1 MDRTD
6 LLMTMADGR
15 AALRLTLAGLTEP
28 QMEDVVNGTWT
39 RRDVLAHLEAWERRT
54 VSLLETLR
62 RGWDP
67 GGSDDSS
74 SWDVMNERFF
84 EENRH
89 RSLDDVRRG
98 EADAYEALVRLVEE
112 SPDEDLFEPDRF
124 AWTNGRPFAGWILGN
139 TSEHYAEHMDQLEPG
154 TVRVRPGP

>member
-6 LLMTMADGR
+6 LLISMADGR

-28 QMEDVVNGTWT
+28 QMEDVVNGAWT

-89 RSLDDVRRG
+89 RSLADVRRG
-98 EADAYEALVRLVEE
+98 ESDAYDALVRMVEE
-112 SPDEDLFEPDRF
+112 LPDEDLFEPDRF
-124 AWTNGRPFAGWILGN
+124 AWTDGRPFAGWILGN
-139 TSEHYAEHMDQLEPG
+139 TSEHYAEHMAQLEP
-154 TVRVRPGP
+154 TVTPARPAV

>member
-6 LLMTMADGR
+6 LLITMADGR

-28 QMEDVVNGTWT
+28 QMEDVVNGAWT

-54 VSLLETLR
+54 ASLLETLR

-98 EADAYEALVRLVEE
+98 EADAYEALVRMVEE
-112 SPDEDLFEPDRF
+112 SPDDDLFDPDRF

-139 TSEHYAEHMDQLEPG
+139 TSEHYAEHMDQLEPDA
-154 TVRVRPGP
+154 TRVRRPV